1 MVLWPRWPL
10 GTSRSVTKT
19 IYRTLQ
25 LMLQYSIHNWCK
37 HVLPPESVT
46 WENMALFSYSLH
58 SQNLTGSSGQAR
70 SVSLPE
76 ESCSTLISFPIIL
89 TVCLQKNK
97 QTTTTK
103 NKKHHK
109 LLCGPKRKEL
119 HLYWNKQQDY
129 WSQAWLKQYYVCK
142 TAVSRNKRSG
152 TLQHIF
158 IRKDRTE
165 QEE

>member
-58 SQNLTGSSGQAR
+58 SQNITGSSGQAR

-76 ESCSTLISFPIIL
+76 EFCSTLISFPIIL
-89 TVCLQKNK
+89 TVWLQKNK
-97 QTTTTK
+97 QKTPQTLVWAQKKGTVLVLKQAARLPGLNSITFVKQLLAEIKEVVHYNTSLSKKTEQDKK
-103 NKKHHK
+103 NK
-109 LLCGPKRKEL
+109 
-119 HLYWNKQQDY
+119 D
-129 WSQAWLKQYYVCK
+129 A
-142 TAVSRNKRSG
+142 
-152 TLQHIF
+152 
-158 IRKDRTE
+158 
-165 QEE
+165 

>member
-76 ESCSTLISFPIIL
+76 EFCSTLISFPIIL
-89 TVCLQKNK
+89 TVWLQKTNNNNNQK
-97 QTTTTK
+97 QKTPQTLVWAQKKGTVLVLKQAARLPGLNSITFVKQLLAEIKEVVHYNTSLSKKTEQDKK
-103 NKKHHK
+103 NK
-109 LLCGPKRKEL
+109 
-119 HLYWNKQQDY
+119 D
-129 WSQAWLKQYYVCK
+129 A
-142 TAVSRNKRSG
+142 
-152 TLQHIF
+152 
-158 IRKDRTE
+158 
-165 QEE
+165 